1 MHSQGEEKNLS
12 SLFITTYQFTLEYF
26 LKGRNGCTVELMTL
40 LSSEL
45 RWLNSLKIVKKGV
58 FGNLIFLLSMV
69 IVLSR
74 KERVLSFSSTFGLW

>member
-1 MHSQGEEKNLS
+1 MIKKCPGCPVAIVIT
-12 SLFITTYQFTLEYF
+12 SLPLYNI
-26 LKGRNGCTVELMTL
+26 V
-40 LSSEL
+40 L

-74 KERVLSFSSTFGLW
+74 KERVLSFFSTFGLYF